1 MKSTRPPNPAARPTV
16 VIGVLGTVLD
26 RADGPER
33 WSRWRPSVALCQ
45 QEDLLVNR
53 FELLH
58 DPKFSDLAKHVQ
70 QDIGTIS
77 SQTQVNLV
85 PMVFD
90 NPWDFAEVFERLYN
104 WAQEYPFDP
113 ENENYLVHLT
123 PGTHV
128 VQICWFLLI
137 EARYVPG
144 RLLQTSPMQG
154 RARDAV
160 PAGTYEIIDLD
171 LSRYDRIATRLAQ
184 EKVARVD
191 FLRSGIQTKNKAFNQ
206 LMEQMEQVALKSTHP
221 MLLTGPTGA
230 GKSMLAGRIYE
241 LRKQRQG
248 LTGNFVEVNCAT
260 LRGDHAM
267 STLFGHKRGAF
278 TGAQSDRPGLLK
290 EADRGLVFLDEIGEL
305 GMDEQAMLLQ
315 ALETKSFLPLG
326 SDKLVRSEFQLI
338 TGTNRDLRA
347 EVATGKFREDLLARI
362 NLWTFTLPSLAER
375 REDLPA
381 NLEFELEKFSRQQH
395 KQVRFNKEALT
406 KFLKFA
412 RSPEATWNANFRD
425 LNAAATRMATLA
437 PQGRI
442 TEECVTAEI
451 ARLQWAWQRPDSSN
465 NIIKTRL
472 PASLAAT
479 LDPVDVVQLEYVVN
493 VCQQSKSLSEAGRK
507 LYAISRLEKVK
518 VNDADRLKKYLAKFG
533 LEWSGDWNQRE
544 IGIVD
549 NIAKD

>member
-1 MKSTRPPNPAARPTV
+1 V
-16 VIGVLGTVLD
+16 H
-26 RADGPER
+26 
-33 WSRWRPSVALCQ
+33 
-45 QEDLLVNR
+45 R
-53 FELLH
+53 FELLY
-58 DPKFSDLAKHVQ
+58 DPKFQDLAKQVQ
-70 QDIGTIS
+70 RDIGIIS
-77 SQTQVNLV
+77 PATQVNLV
-85 PMVFD
+85 PMVFE
-90 NPWDFAEVFERLYN
+90 NPWDFAEVFERLYD
-104 WAQEYPFDP
+104 WAQAYPFDP
-113 ENENYLVHLT
+113 EREEYLVHLT

-128 VQICWFLLI
+128 VQICWFLLN

-144 RLLQTSPMQG
+144 RLLQTSPLQG
-154 RARDAV
+154 RSRDAV

-206 LMEQMEQVALKSTHP
+206 LMAQMEQVALKSTHP

-290 EADRGLVFLDEIGEL
+290 EADRGLIFLDEIGEL
-305 GMDEQAMLLQ
+305 GLDEQAMLLQ
-315 ALETKSFLPLG
+315 ALETKTFLPLG
-326 SDKLVRSEFQLI
+326 ADKPVRSDFQLI

-347 EVATGKFREDLLARI
+347 EVANGRFREDLLARI

-381 NLEFELEKFSRQQH
+381 NLEFELEKFSRLHH
-395 KQVRFNKEALT
+395 KQVRFNKEALS

-442 TEECVTAEI
+442 TEDCVAAEI
-451 ARLQWAWQRPDSSN
+451 ARLQSAWKCPRPAAAAAVA
-465 NIIKTRL
+465 L
-472 PASLAAT
+472 PDKLSAT
-479 LDPVDVVQLEYVVN
+479 LDPVDAVQLEYVLN
-493 VCQQSKSLSEAGRK
+493 VCRQSKSLSDAGRK
-507 LYAISRLEKVK
+507 LYAVSRLEKVK

-533 LEWSGDWNQRE
+533 LEWADDWNQR
-544 IGIVD
+544 D
-549 NIAKD
+549 